1 MKTHSGAKKR
11 FRLKPG
17 GKIKRKKKG
26 LRHILSNK
34 SSKRKRKL
42 GMMDHVHA
50 SRGTVARSRR
60 KKVLERAS
68 GYYSAGSRLFTV
80 AKERNDRAL
89 VYAYRDRKAKKREFR
104 KLWTIR
110 INAAARLNGTTYS
123 VLIGALKKAGIELDR
138 KVLSDLAIHYPAAF
152 SAVVKQAGL

>member
-1 MKTHSGAKKR
+1 MRVK
-11 FRLKPG
+11 
-17 GKIKRKKKG
+17 
-26 LRHILSNK
+26 
-34 SSKRKRKL
+34 
-42 GMMDHVHA
+42 
-50 SRGTVARSRR
+50 RGTVARKRR

-104 KLWTIR
+104 KLWTQR
-110 INAAARLNGTTYS
+110 INAAARMNGTTYS
-123 VLIGALKKAGIELDR
+123 VLMGALKKANIDLDR
-138 KVLSDLAIHYPAAF
+138 KVLAEIAIFDPAGF

>member
-1 MKTHSGAKKR
+1 MRVK
-11 FRLKPG
+11 
-17 GKIKRKKKG
+17 
-26 LRHILSNK
+26 
-34 SSKRKRKL
+34 
-42 GMMDHVHA
+42 
-50 SRGTVARSRR
+50 RGTVARARR

-138 KVLSDLAIHYPAAF
+138 KVLSDLAIHDPAAF

>member
-1 MKTHSGAKKR
+1 MRVK
-11 FRLKPG
+11 
-17 GKIKRKKKG
+17 
-26 LRHILSNK
+26 
-34 SSKRKRKL
+34 
-42 GMMDHVHA
+42 
-50 SRGTVARSRR
+50 RGTVARSRR

-110 INAAARLNGTTYS
+110 INAAARINGTTYS
-123 VLIGALKKAGIELDR
+123 VLIGALKKADIELDR
-138 KVLSDLAIHYPAAF
+138 KVLADLAIHDPSAF